1 MAIEAIKEIRKVEMQ
16 ADEMIKKSHEQSKK
30 IISDATNEGEKR
42 YNEII
47 SEAKSV
53 AQEIMNNAEEAGKKE
68 AKIILSEGKGK
79 CAEVSDLTS
88 DKINDA
94 VNLVIERIVKTNG
107 NS

>member
-16 ADEMIKKSHEQSKK
+16 ADEMIKESHEQSKK
-30 IISDATNEGEKR
+30 IISDATIEGDKR

-47 SEAKSV
+47 TEAKNV
-53 AQEIMNNAEEAGKKE
+53 AKEIMNNAEDAGKKE
-68 AKIILSEGKGK
+68 AEIILSEGKGK
-79 CAEVSDLTS
+79 CAEVSNLTG

-94 VNLVIERIVKTNG
+94 VNLIIERIVKTNG